1 MSQPKPSTDFDEL
14 PDDALIRLSLLLAFS
29 LIPFSTSTLWRR
41 VRANTFPKPV
51 RLSPQVTAWRVGE
64 IREWLKNPGEFV
76 CQHRISHQNAKLEGV
91 R

>member
-41 VRANTFPKPV
+41 VRANTFPKPM
-51 RLSPQVTAWRVGE
+51 RISPQVTAWRVGD
-64 IREWLKNPGEFV
+64 IRVWLKNPGEFV
-76 CQHRISHQNAKLEGV
+76 AKSGNPEWANGQ
-91 R
+91 

>member
-76 CQHRISHQNAKLEGV
+76 AKSGNSE
-91 R
+91 RANRQ

>member
-76 CQHRISHQNAKLEGV
+76 AKSGNSERANGQ
-91 R
+91 

>member
-41 VRANTFPKPV
+41 VRANTFPKPI
-51 RLSPQVTAWRVGE
+51 RISPQVTAWRVGD
-64 IREWLKNPGEFV
+64 IRVWLKNPGEFV
-76 CQHRISHQNAKLEGV
+76 AKCGNSERANGQ
-91 R
+91 